1 MGCGGSSATQT
12 ADSTK
17 KDAPVAASSGSVRDN
32 AKPIVI
38 YNKRTLPEGGEQ
50 AFTEKY
56 VAAADY
62 LFDKVPGFKM
72 IISTPSEVPNVWY
85 DIQIFND

>member
-12 ADSTK
+12 ADTTK
-17 KDAPVAASSGSVRDN
+17 PATVASGGSVRDN

-38 YNKRTLPEGGEQ
+38 YNRRTLPEGGEE

-56 VAAADY
+56 VAAAEY
-62 LFDKVPGFKM
+62 LFEKVPGFKM
-72 IISTPSEVPNVWY
+72 IISTPSETPNVWH